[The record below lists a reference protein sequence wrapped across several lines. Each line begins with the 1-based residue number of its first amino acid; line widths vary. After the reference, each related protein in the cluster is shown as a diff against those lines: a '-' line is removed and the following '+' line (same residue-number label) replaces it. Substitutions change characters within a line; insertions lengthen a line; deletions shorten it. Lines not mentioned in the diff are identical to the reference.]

1 MALAGELAKYVGNE
15 MIKTGGKELAKAGA
29 KSALSS
35 LVPNVATKAG
45 TSLLNQA
52 TALGL
57 SKNNNKWILNTSILD
72 TDEGVGKIKDFMNPI
87 LGGGKTPNY
96 QRFLEQIGEGEYQMG
111 HRPNLYVGDS
121 ETKFP
126 LSNMEADPDYLPKIY
141 GDNEASTVRNLLML
155 GNTGPDAQRSAKI
168 IAQYQNQP
176 DKMVKIFRQ
185 APKDM
190 NYGDWVGLTKEYAD
204 NHIGNSPNNQLW
216 EREVPASEVM
226 FAGDDIN
233 EWGYYP
239 KQVQLDDDIAN
250 ELNRAIEMSGA
261 DMSVAKR
268 ADSYLGGRMLD
279 KNGKPMTFYHST
291 PNEFSKFDDAR
302 LGENTGYEN
311 TALGHFVTTDK
322 DFSKRF
328 IDIDNTGKTGRTME
342 LQAKIQKPITHPYM
356 AGQKYDEKELDK
368 IVEDYLIATNN
379 QDSLESLRE
388 LAEEDGTS
396 LYDAYMDL
404 TFGGDSPFEYS
415 ADDRKALL
423 DNGYDAVEI
432 VEGPKSSLVDG
443 SNDDSVVSS
452 YAVLN
457 GDNLAPVRH
466 IPVQQDNYV
475 PLYHQ
480 TSANS
485 LADFS
490 LDKRSAGVSDA
501 TMPEGIFLKETN
513 ADIGLPGKNQLQLDA
528 KLNNPL
534 RVMNRDDLK
543 AKLMAMNPKVAKYLR
558 AENDIDNLYEKLSE
572 EAQTAVDKAYEKMYY
587 DKSDANKKSFAEAT
601 EKMKGIIPEWRE
613 KIRENAATSQK
624 EIKKLL
630 KENGYDGMIMDE
642 DRGSFGR
649 KVKSYL
655 VLDKEQLRDNS
666 VPVKFNK
673 SSSKN
678 LEPATKLGK
687 DLNSVAEAMRE
698 YKAKNMKKMA
708 DNMIDGYSNEIF
720 DWAALRKKGEKSI
733 EKIVGKDGLKNLKT
747 FVEPVVN
754 NTSKAG
760 EYEVNKTIATN
771 FLKNADSDKIIEA
784 SRELLPPGTKIYR
797 RGSKSGISWTTD
809 EALAKSSKYDGE
821 LIEHILT
828 KDDRYIAPQF
838 IDILQRTIE
847 NENQVLFKLK

>member
-1 MALAGELAKYVGNE
+1 MALAGELAKYIGNE
-15 MIKTGGKELAKAGA
+15 LVKTGG

-35 LVPNVATKAG
+35 LVPSVASKVGTELATKAG
-45 TSLLNQA
+45 TNMLTKAGTA
-52 TALGL
+52 TLGNL
-57 SKNNNKWILNTSILD
+57 VPKVATTSASPDMITLYRGLTQKYDPKYPVAKLD
-72 TDEGVGKIKDFMNPI
+72 TSGYESWTD
-87 LGGGKTPNY
+87 
-96 QRFLEQIGEGEYQMG
+96 
-111 HRPNLYVGDS
+111 NLD
-121 ETKFP
+121 
-126 LSNMEADPDYLPKIY
+126 LARQY
-141 GDNEASTVRNLLML
+141 GDNVYSIEVPKADIKTSYLDENPKSPTYGDRNPIYSIDKKAGLNGVSGNEYLLEVGSPYQKGLIYNEVPSELETAVRN
-155 GNTGPDAQRSAKI
+155 
-168 IAQYQNQP
+168 
-176 DKMVKIFRQ
+176 
-185 APKDM
+185 
-190 NYGDWVGLTKEYAD
+190 
-204 NHIGNSPNNQLW
+204 
-216 EREVPASEVM
+216 
-226 FAGDDIN
+226 
-233 EWGYYP
+233 
-239 KQVQLDDDIAN
+239 
-250 ELNRAIEMSGA
+250 SGVSS
-261 DMSVAKR
+261 DVAKR
-268 ADSYLGGRMLD
+268 ADGYLGGRMLD

-302 LGENTGYEN
+302 LGENTGYDN

-328 IDIDNTGKTGRTME
+328 IDIDNVGKTGRTME

-368 IVEDYLIATNN
+368 IVEDYLIATDN
-379 QDSLESLRE
+379 QAGLESLRE

-396 LYDAYMDL
+396 LYDTYMDL

-432 VEGPKSSLVDG
+432 VEGPKSGLVEG
-443 SNDDSVVSS
+443 SKDDSIVSS

-457 GDNLAPVRH
+457 GDNLIPVRH
-466 IPVQQDNYV
+466 IPVQQDNYI

-490 LDKRSAGVSDA
+490 LDKRSAGMSDA
-501 TMPEGIFLKETN
+501 TMPEGIFLKETD

-528 KLNNPL
+528 RLNNPL
-534 RVMNRDDLK
+534 EVMNRDDLK

-558 AENDIDNLYEKLSE
+558 AETDLDNYYEKLSE
-572 EAQTAVDKAYEKMYY
+572 EAQDAVDKAYEKMYY
-587 DKSDANKKSFAEAT
+587 DKSDANKKAFEEAT
-601 EKMKGIIPEWRE
+601 ENMKGIIPEWRE

-673 SSSKN
+673 SSSSN

-687 DLNSVAEAMRE
+687 DLNSVAKAMRE
-698 YKAKNMKKMA
+698 YKAKNVKKMA

-720 DWAALRKKGEKSI
+720 DWAALRKKGEKAI
-733 EKIVGKDGLKNLKT
+733 EEMVGKEGLKNLKT

-754 NTSKAG
+754 NTAKAG
-760 EYEVNKTIATN
+760 EYELNKKIATK
-771 FLKNADSDKIIEA
+771 FLEGSDSDWIVEY

-821 LIEHILT
+821 LLEHILT
-828 KDDRYIAPQF
+828 EDDRYIAPQF

>member
-1 MALAGELAKYVGNE
+1 MALAGELAKYIGNE
-15 MIKTGGKELAKAGA
+15 LVNTGSKAIAKAGTT
-29 KSALSS
+29 SALSS
-35 LVPNVATKAG
+35 LLPSVASKVGTNLATKAG
-45 TSLLNQA
+45 TA
-52 TALGL
+52 TLGGL
-57 SKNNNKWILNTSILD
+57 IPKVATSGSSPDMMTLYRGLTQKYDPNYPIAKLD
-72 TDEGVGKIKDFMNPI
+72 TSGYESWTD
-87 LGGGKTPNY
+87 
-96 QRFLEQIGEGEYQMG
+96 
-111 HRPNLYVGDS
+111 NLD
-121 ETKFP
+121 
-126 LSNMEADPDYLPKIY
+126 LARQY
-141 GDNEASTVRNLLML
+141 GDNVYSIQV
-155 GNTGPDAQRSAKI
+155 
-168 IAQYQNQP
+168 
-176 DKMVKIFRQ
+176 
-185 APKDM
+185 PKSDIKTSYLDE
-190 NYGDWVGLTKEYAD
+190 NPKSPTYGDRNPIYSIDKKAGLNGVSGNEYLLEVG
-204 NHIGNSPNNQLW
+204 SPYQKGLIYN
-216 EREVPASEVM
+216 EVPSELETAVK
-226 FAGDDIN
+226 N
-233 EWGYYP
+233 
-239 KQVQLDDDIAN
+239 
-250 ELNRAIEMSGA
+250 SGV
-261 DMSVAKR
+261 SPEVAKR
-268 ADSYLGGRMLD
+268 ADSYLGGLMLD
-279 KNGKPMTFYHST
+279 KSGKPMTFYHST

-302 LGENTGYEN
+302 LGENTGYDN

-379 QDSLESLRE
+379 QEGLESLRE

-396 LYDAYMDL
+396 LYDTYMDL

-423 DNGYDAVEI
+423 GNGYDAVEI
-432 VEGPKSSLVDG
+432 VEGPKSGLVEG
-443 SNDDSVVSS
+443 SNDDSIVSS

-457 GDNLAPVRH
+457 GDNLSPVRH
-466 IPVQQDNYV
+466 IPVQQDNYI

-490 LDKRSAGVSDA
+490 LDKRSAGMSDA
-501 TMPEGIFLKETN
+501 TMPEGIFLKETD
-513 ADIGLPGKNQLQLDA
+513 ADIGLPGKNQLHLDA

-534 RVMNRDDLK
+534 EVMNRDDLK

-558 AENDIDNLYEKLSE
+558 AETDLDNYYGKLSE
-572 EAQTAVDKAYEKMYY
+572 EAQDAVDKAYEKMYY
-587 DKSDANKKSFAEAT
+587 DKSDANKKAFAEAT
-601 EKMKGIIPEWRE
+601 EKMNGIIPEWRE
-613 KIRENAATSQK
+613 KIKENAATSQK

-678 LEPATKLGK
+678 LAPATKLGK

-720 DWAALRKKGEKSI
+720 DWAALRKKGEKAI

-771 FLKNADSDKIIEA
+771 FLKNTDSDKIVEA

-797 RGSKSGISWTTD
+797 RGSKTGISWTTD

-821 LIEHILT
+821 LLEHILT
-828 KDDRYIAPQF
+828 KNDRYIAPQF

-847 NENQVLFKLK
+847 NENQVIFKLK

>member
-1 MALAGELAKYVGNE
+1 MALAGELAKYIGNE
-15 MIKTGGKELAKAGA
+15 LVKTGG

-35 LVPNVATKAG
+35 LVPSAVAKAGTGLATKATLG
-45 TSLLNQA
+45 SIIPKATSNLASDGMMTLYR
-52 TALGL
+52 GL
-57 SKNNNKWILNTSILD
+57 TQEYDPKFPVAKLD
-72 TDEGVGKIKDFMNPI
+72 TSGYESWTDNPELAKQYGDYVYSIDVPKADIKTSYLDENPNSLTYGDRNPI
-87 LGGGKTPNY
+87 YSIDKKAGLNGVKGNEYLLEVGSDY
-96 QRFLEQIGEGEYQMG
+96 QKGLKY
-111 HRPNLYVGDS
+111 NLV
-121 ETKFP
+121 E
-126 LSNMEADPDYLPKIY
+126 PD
-141 GDNEASTVRNLLML
+141 T
-155 GNTGPDAQRSAKI
+155 
-168 IAQYQNQP
+168 
-176 DKMVKIFRQ
+176 
-185 APKDM
+185 
-190 NYGDWVGLTKEYAD
+190 
-204 NHIGNSPNNQLW
+204 
-216 EREVPASEVM
+216 
-226 FAGDDIN
+226 
-233 EWGYYP
+233 
-239 KQVQLDDDIAN
+239 
-250 ELNRAIEMSGA
+250 EMSMAIQKSGVKS
-261 DMSVAKR
+261 DVAKR
-268 ADSYLGGRMLD
+268 AEKYLGGRMLD
-279 KNGKPMTFYHST
+279 KTGKPVTFYHST

-302 LGENTGYEN
+302 LGENTGYDN

-379 QDSLESLRE
+379 QDGLDSLRE
-388 LAEEDGTS
+388 LAEEDGAS
-396 LYDAYMDL
+396 LYDTYMDL

-432 VEGPKSSLVDG
+432 VEGPKSGLVEG
-443 SNDDSVVSS
+443 SNDDSIVSS

-534 RVMNRDDLK
+534 EVMNRDDLK
-543 AKLMAMNPKVAKYLR
+543 AKLISLDPKVARYLR
-558 AENDIDNLYEKLSE
+558 KETDLDNLYNKLSE
-572 EAQTAVDKAYEKMYY
+572 DAQNAVDKAYEKMYY
-587 DKSDANKKSFAEAT
+587 DKSDANKEAFD
-601 EKMKGIIPEWRE
+601 KAVKDMQGIIPEWKE

-630 KENGYDGMIMDE
+630 KDAGYDGMIMDE

-666 VPVKFNK
+666 VPVKINK
-673 SSSKN
+673 SASKLSPMSDDDASMLMENYSSNKANKLNGADTSADELVVRNIAKKN
-678 LEPATKLGK
+678 GVSKKTM
-687 DLNSVAEAMRE
+687 DLMKKYADLTDNDT
-698 YKAKNMKKMA
+698 YNKAKTALNKLLTRDNKEIDALDKM
-708 DNMIDGYSNEIF
+708 
-720 DWAALRKKGEKSI
+720 
-733 EKIVGKDGLKNLKT
+733 
-747 FVEPVVN
+747 
-754 NTSKAG
+754 
-760 EYEVNKTIATN
+760 
-771 FLKNADSDKIIEA
+771 
-784 SRELLPPGTKIYR
+784 SRELLRTMGIEYENDMPVVYR
-797 RGSKSGISWTTD
+797 ATTANEAGSLSYTTD
-809 EALAKSSKYDGE
+809 KKIAEKLLKNDDSYKKVIRYVVKP
-821 LIEHILT
+821 
-828 KDDRYIAPQF
+828 KDIVIAPQF
-838 IDILQRTIE
+838 LGPLDTGADLAHII
-847 NENQVLFKLK
+847 VKKA

>member
-1 MALAGELAKYVGNE
+1 MALAGELMRYIGNE
-15 MIKTGGKELAKAGA
+15 FVPMATKTAG
-29 KSALSS
+29 SALSS
-35 LVPNVATKAG
+35 VLPSAVAKAGTGLATKAVP
-45 TSLLNQA
+45 SMLEKA
-52 TALGL
+52 SALGL
-57 SKNNNKWILNTSILD
+57 SKNGANKWILDTGILD

-87 LGGGKTPNY
+87 LGGDKTPSY

-155 GNTGPDAQRSAKI
+155 GNTGPDAQMSAKI

-239 KQVQLDDDIAN
+239 KQVQLDD
-250 ELNRAIEMSGA
+250 ELGTA
-261 DMSVAKR
+261 
-268 ADSYLGGRMLD
+268 L
-279 KNGKPMTFYHST
+279 
-291 PNEFSKFDDAR
+291 DDAIR
-302 LGENTGYEN
+302 SGRIPSVVDNRPGQDIVDFLASRGLEETPENI
-311 TALGHFVTTDK
+311 AMAK
-322 DFSKRF
+322 SMMP
-328 IDIDNTGKTGRTME
+328 KTE
-342 LQAKIQKPITHPYM
+342 LDMAIQKS
-356 AGQKYDEKELDK
+356 GK
-368 IVEDYLIATNN
+368 N
-379 QDSLESLRE
+379 LR
-388 LAEEDGTS
+388 
-396 LYDAYMDL
+396 
-404 TFGGDSPFEYS
+404 
-415 ADDRKALL
+415 
-423 DNGYDAVEI
+423 
-432 VEGPKSSLVDG
+432 
-443 SNDDSVVSS
+443 
-452 YAVLN
+452 
-457 GDNLAPVRH
+457 PVRH
-466 IPVQQDNYV
+466 IPVQQDTYI

-501 TMPEGIFLKETN
+501 TMPEGIFLKETD

-534 RVMNRDDLK
+534 KVINRDDLK

-558 AENDIDNLYEKLSE
+558 AETDLDNYYEKLSE

-587 DKSDANKKSFAEAT
+587 DKSDANKKAFAEAT
-601 EKMKGIIPEWRE
+601 EKMKSIIPEWRE
-613 KIRENAATSQK
+613 KIRENAANSQK

-630 KENGYDGMIMDE
+630 KDNGYDGMIMDE

-666 VPVKFNK
+666 VPVRIKKYLDDNILSDDDASILMQNYDANRANK
-673 SSSKN
+673 LNGNDTSADELIVRNVAKKN
-678 LEPATKLGK
+678 GI
-687 DLNSVAEAMRE
+687 S
-698 YKAKNMKKMA
+698 
-708 DNMIDGYSNEIF
+708 
-720 DWAALRKKGEKSI
+720 EKTM
-733 EKIVGKDGLKNLKT
+733 GLLKNYSTLTNDRNYQKNKT
-747 FVEPVVN
+747 LLNKILTRENKDINALDKMSRKLLGAMGIEYENEMPVVYRAVTAN
-754 NTSKAG
+754 EENSLSYTLDRK
-760 EYEVNKTIATN
+760 IAEN
-771 FLKNADSDKIIEA
+771 LVKN
-784 SRELLPPGTKIYR
+784 
-797 RGSKSGISWTTD
+797 
-809 EALAKSSKYDGE
+809 
-821 LIEHILT
+821 
-828 KDDRYIAPQF
+828 DDTYKKVIRYVVKPNDIVIAPQF
-838 IDILQRTIE
+838 LGPLDTGGDLLHII
-847 NENQVLFKLK
+847 VKKA

>member
-1 MALAGELAKYVGNE
+1 MALAGELAKYIGNE

-35 LVPNVATKAG
+35 LVPSVATKVGTTLATKAG
-45 TSLLNQA
+45 TATLSSLVPKIA
-52 TALGL
+52 TSSASPDMITLYRGL
-57 SKNNNKWILNTSILD
+57 TQKYDPKYPVAKLD
-72 TDEGVGKIKDFMNPI
+72 TSGYESWTDNPELARQYGDYVYSIDVPKADIKGSYLDENPNSPTYGDRNPIYGIDKKAGLNGVSGKEYLLEVGSDYQKGLTYNEVPNEVEIAVKNSGVGSD
-87 LGGGKTPNY
+87 
-96 QRFLEQIGEGEYQMG
+96 
-111 HRPNLYVGDS
+111 
-121 ETKFP
+121 
-126 LSNMEADPDYLPKIY
+126 
-141 GDNEASTVRNLLML
+141 
-155 GNTGPDAQRSAKI
+155 
-168 IAQYQNQP
+168 
-176 DKMVKIFRQ
+176 
-185 APKDM
+185 
-190 NYGDWVGLTKEYAD
+190 
-204 NHIGNSPNNQLW
+204 
-216 EREVPASEVM
+216 
-226 FAGDDIN
+226 
-233 EWGYYP
+233 
-239 KQVQLDDDIAN
+239 
-250 ELNRAIEMSGA
+250 
-261 DMSVAKR
+261 VAKR

-302 LGENTGYEN
+302 LGENTGYDN

-379 QDSLESLRE
+379 QDGLESLRE

-415 ADDRKALL
+415 ADDRRALL

-432 VEGPKSSLVDG
+432 VEGPKSGLVDG
-443 SNDDSVVSS
+443 SDDDSIVSS

-457 GDNLAPVRH
+457 GDNLVPVRH

-534 RVMNRDDLK
+534 RVINRDDLK
-543 AKLMAMNPKVAKYLR
+543 AKLIAMNPKVAKYLR

-587 DKSDANKKSFAEAT
+587 DRSEANKKAFAEAT

-673 SSSKN
+673 SSSRN
-678 LEPATKLGK
+678 LAPATKLGK

-720 DWAALRKKGEKSI
+720 DWAALRKKGEKAI

-809 EALAKSSKYDGE
+809 KALANSSKYDGE
-821 LIEHILT
+821 LLEHILT

-838 IDILQRTIE
+838 VDILQRTIE

>member
-1 MALAGELAKYVGNE
+1 MALAGELAKYIGNE
-15 MIKTGGKELAKAGA
+15 LVKTGGKELAKAGA

-35 LVPNVATKAG
+35 LVPSVATKVGTDLATKAG
-45 TSLLNQA
+45 TATLNSLIPKVA
-52 TALGL
+52 TSSSSPDMMTLYRGL
-57 SKNNNKWILNTSILD
+57 TQKYDPNYPIAKLD
-72 TDEGVGKIKDFMNPI
+72 TSGYESWTD
-87 LGGGKTPNY
+87 
-96 QRFLEQIGEGEYQMG
+96 
-111 HRPNLYVGDS
+111 NLD
-121 ETKFP
+121 
-126 LSNMEADPDYLPKIY
+126 LARQY
-141 GDNEASTVRNLLML
+141 GDNVYSIQV
-155 GNTGPDAQRSAKI
+155 
-168 IAQYQNQP
+168 
-176 DKMVKIFRQ
+176 
-185 APKDM
+185 PKSDIKTSYLDE
-190 NYGDWVGLTKEYAD
+190 NPNSPTYGDRNPIYSIDKKAGLNGVSGNEYLLEVG
-204 NHIGNSPNNQLW
+204 SPYQKGLIYN
-216 EREVPASEVM
+216 EVPSELETAV
-226 FAGDDIN
+226 
-233 EWGYYP
+233 
-239 KQVQLDDDIAN
+239 KS
-250 ELNRAIEMSGA
+250 SGVSS
-261 DMSVAKR
+261 DVAKR

-291 PNEFSKFDDAR
+291 PNDFSRFDDAR
-302 LGENTGYEN
+302 LGENTGYDN

-379 QDSLESLRE
+379 QEGLESLRE
-388 LAEEDGTS
+388 LAEEDGAS
-396 LYDAYMDL
+396 LYDTYMDL

-432 VEGPKSSLVDG
+432 VEGPKSGLVEG
-443 SNDDSVVSS
+443 SNDGSIVSS

-457 GDNLAPVRH
+457 GDNLTPVRH
-466 IPVQQDNYV
+466 IPVQQDNYI

-490 LDKRSAGVSDA
+490 LDKRNAGMSDA
-501 TMPEGIFLKETN
+501 TMPEGIFLKETD

-528 KLNNPL
+528 RLNNPL
-534 RVMNRDDLK
+534 EVMNRDDLK

-558 AENDIDNLYEKLSE
+558 AETDLDNYYEKLSE
-572 EAQTAVDKAYEKMYY
+572 EAQNAVDKAYEKMYY
-587 DKSDANKKSFAEAT
+587 DKSDANKKAFDKAV
-601 EKMKGIIPEWRE
+601 KDMQGIIPEWRE

-666 VPVKFNK
+666 VPVRFNK
-673 SSSKN
+673 SKAN

-687 DLNSVAEAMRE
+687 DLNSVAEAMRV

-720 DWAALRKKGEKSI
+720 DWAALRKKGEKAI

-771 FLKNADSDKIIEA
+771 FLKNADSDKIVEA

-797 RGSKSGISWTTD
+797 RGSKTGISWTTD

-821 LIEHILT
+821 LLEHILT
-828 KDDRYIAPQF
+828 KNDRYIAPQF

-847 NENQVLFKLK
+847 NENQVIFKLK

>member
-1 MALAGELAKYVGNE
+1 MALAGELAKYIGNE
-15 MIKTGGKELAKAGA
+15 LVKTGG

-35 LVPNVATKAG
+35 LVPSVASKVGTELATKAG
-45 TSLLNQA
+45 TNMLTKAGTA
-52 TALGL
+52 TLGNL
-57 SKNNNKWILNTSILD
+57 VPKVATTSASPDMITLYRGLTQKYDPKYPVAKLD
-72 TDEGVGKIKDFMNPI
+72 TSGYESWTD
-87 LGGGKTPNY
+87 
-96 QRFLEQIGEGEYQMG
+96 
-111 HRPNLYVGDS
+111 NLD
-121 ETKFP
+121 
-126 LSNMEADPDYLPKIY
+126 LARQY
-141 GDNEASTVRNLLML
+141 GDNVYSIEVPKADIKTSYLDENPKSPTYGDRNPIYSIDKKAGLNGVSGNEYLLEVGSPYQKGLIYNEVPSELETAVRN
-155 GNTGPDAQRSAKI
+155 
-168 IAQYQNQP
+168 
-176 DKMVKIFRQ
+176 
-185 APKDM
+185 
-190 NYGDWVGLTKEYAD
+190 
-204 NHIGNSPNNQLW
+204 
-216 EREVPASEVM
+216 
-226 FAGDDIN
+226 
-233 EWGYYP
+233 
-239 KQVQLDDDIAN
+239 
-250 ELNRAIEMSGA
+250 SGVSS
-261 DMSVAKR
+261 DVAKR
-268 ADSYLGGRMLD
+268 ADGYLGGRMLD

-302 LGENTGYEN
+302 LGENTGYDN

-328 IDIDNTGKTGRTME
+328 IDIDNVGKTGRTME

-368 IVEDYLIATNN
+368 IVEDYLIATDN
-379 QDSLESLRE
+379 QAGLESLRE

-396 LYDAYMDL
+396 LYDTYMDL

-432 VEGPKSSLVDG
+432 VEGPKSGLVEG
-443 SNDDSVVSS
+443 SKDDSIVSS

-457 GDNLAPVRH
+457 GDNLIPVRH
-466 IPVQQDNYV
+466 IPVQQDNYI

-490 LDKRSAGVSDA
+490 LDKRSAGMSDA
-501 TMPEGIFLKETN
+501 TMPEGIFLKETD

-528 KLNNPL
+528 RLNNPL
-534 RVMNRDDLK
+534 KVMNRDDLK

-558 AENDIDNLYEKLSE
+558 AETDLDNYYEKLSE
-572 EAQTAVDKAYEKMYY
+572 EAQDAVDKAYEKMYY
-587 DKSDANKKSFAEAT
+587 DKSDANKKAFEEAT
-601 EKMKGIIPEWRE
+601 ENMKGIIPEWRE

-673 SSSKN
+673 SSSSN

-687 DLNSVAEAMRE
+687 DLNSVAKAMRE
-698 YKAKNMKKMA
+698 YKAKNVKKMA

-720 DWAALRKKGEKSI
+720 DWAALRKKGEKAI
-733 EKIVGKDGLKNLKT
+733 EEMVGKEGLKNLKT

-754 NTSKAG
+754 NTAKAG
-760 EYEVNKTIATN
+760 EYELNKKIATK
-771 FLKNADSDKIIEA
+771 FLEGSDSDWIVEY

-821 LIEHILT
+821 LLEHILT
-828 KDDRYIAPQF
+828 EDDRYIAPQF